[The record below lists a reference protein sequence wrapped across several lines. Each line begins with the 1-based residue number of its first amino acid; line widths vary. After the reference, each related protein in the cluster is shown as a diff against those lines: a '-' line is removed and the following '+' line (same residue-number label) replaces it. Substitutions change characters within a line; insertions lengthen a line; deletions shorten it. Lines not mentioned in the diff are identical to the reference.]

1 MNTVLQR
8 LSKACSRDESRKN
21 KMFVLAFKYA
31 QDDLEHLSLNTK
43 KLDIHKI
50 SNIIRVTYLE
60 RHVKIKTHKK
70 VSAHDIFIEQEYLV
84 SLILRIMDVVHE

>member
-1 MNTVLQR
+1 
-8 LSKACSRDESRKN
+8 
-21 KMFVLAFKYA
+21 MFVLAFKYA
-31 QDDLEHLSLNTK
+31 QGDLEHLSLDTK

-70 VSAHDIFIEQEYLV
+70 VGAHDIFIELEYFVCLV
-84 SLILRIMDVVHE
+84 LQIFDVLN